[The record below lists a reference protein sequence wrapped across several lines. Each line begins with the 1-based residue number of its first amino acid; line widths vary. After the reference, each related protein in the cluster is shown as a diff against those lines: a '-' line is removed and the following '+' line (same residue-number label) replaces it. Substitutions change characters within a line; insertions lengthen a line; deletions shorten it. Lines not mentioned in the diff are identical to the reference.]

1 MAIYHCSIKI
11 ISRSSGRSAVASAAY
26 RAGEKLLNDETG
38 ILHDFTRKG
47 GVVMSEILLPEHVP
61 DAFSDRQI
69 LWNEVQ
75 KTERRS
81 DAQLAREVEVAFPV
95 EMKRSQQIECIRDY
109 IQENFVSEGM
119 IADWALHDKGD
130 GNPHAHI
137 MLTVR
142 GFDENQHWQQKTK
155 TVFANTR
162 DAEGRPVF
170 DPTLPSYDPKD
181 REHTSQYRIPQLD
194 ENGMQKTRIRKGKG
208 TEYLWEKITIP
219 ANDWNDRQN
228 AEKWRASWAQH
239 CNLYLEKE
247 KQIDHRSYA
256 RQGLDRE
263 PTIHEGVT
271 ARNMELAGMTA
282 DRCQIN
288 REVRDRNSI
297 REQIRKLTAELTA
310 AILKKARE
318 LYERFTHLAGAV
330 GDREETGRHDRTDGN
345 ASVRKRK
352 SDQGTGRLQ
361 KEASAEIEE
370 AERIRRIE
378 REVEQRKPAI
388 ASADRKLE
396 QLAALIRERKMK
408 NEERI
413 KKLMERRRTA
423 HTAGGGTGSD
433 RSASGQGRWPDP
445 GDQQEERTDHG
456 TEAGKL
462 IRDIEDAI
470 SAATGAEKDS
480 RAERSDREAE
490 RRRLDFERQREAE
503 ERERAHREREREAR
517 EQERQDYERS
527 RSRGRSR

>member
-47 GVVMSEILLPEHVP
+47 GVIISEILIPKHVP
-61 DAFSDRQI
+61 SAFRDRQF

-95 EMKRSQQIECIRDY
+95 EMTRTQQIECIRNY

-119 IADWALHDKGD
+119 IADWALHDKED

-142 GFDENQHWQQKTK
+142 GFDENEQWQQKTK

-162 DAEGRPVF
+162 DAEGRAVF
-170 DPTLPSYDPKD
+170 DPALPSYDPKD

-194 ENGMQKTRIRKGKG
+194 DNGEQKTRIRKGKG

-228 AEKWRASWAQH
+228 AEKWRASWARH
-239 CNLYLEKE
+239 CNQYLEKE
-247 KQIDHRSYA
+247 QLIDHRSYA

-271 ARNMELAGMTA
+271 ARNMELTGMTA
-282 DRCQIN
+282 ERCQVN
-288 REVRDRNSI
+288 REVRERNAF
-297 REQIRKLTAELTA
+297 RDQIRKLTAELTA

-318 LYERFTHLAGAV
+318 LYERFTKLAGTI
-330 GDREETGRHDRTDGN
+330 GDHEETGRHDRADGN
-345 ASVRKRK
+345 PSGRKRK
-352 SDQGTGRLQ
+352 TDQGTGREPE
-361 KEASAEIEE
+361 EAEAENKE
-370 AERIRRIE
+370 AERIGRIE

-396 QLAALIRERKMK
+396 QLAALIREKEK
-408 NEERI
+408 TNNERI

-423 HTAGGGTGSD
+423 LSAGRGTGLC
-433 RSASGQGRWPDP
+433 RTAPGRQRQSVP
-445 GDQQEERTDHG
+445 GIRDKETGINGAETD
-456 TEAGKL
+456 KL
-462 IRDIEDAI
+462 IRDIEAAI
-470 SAATGAEKDS
+470 NTSTGAEQDS
-480 RAERSDREAE
+480 RAARSDREAE

-517 EQERQDYERS
+517 ERERQGYERS
-527 RSRGRSR
+527 CSRGRSR